1 MRALTLLL
9 CLPLAGC
16 AGMSRLSNDPEPAAM
31 TAPAAAAPAPAVAAA
46 AAPAASPPPAPGP
59 RDTTEAKV
67 ICWGKVEREKQRVRT
82 IDQRI
87 AYVERC
93 VAEQMK
99 AN

>member
-31 TAPAAAAPAPAVAAA
+31 NAPAAAAPAVAAA
-46 AAPAASPPPAPGP
+46 AAPAAPPAPAPGP